1 MFRIYTHLFL
11 LFIVIQLL
19 PDFPSPVGQQP
30 AVHAGGVEEVEAG
43 ESPHH
48 VPRQEVRQADHAVGA
63 GLLHTPALAR
73 GSDSDHGQM
82 VTRYQV
88 QILELSVLI
97 DSQCERAS
105 HKLPKKASYL

>member
-1 MFRIYTHLFL
+1 MGLERVGYGPAAALLLYVSHLHS
-11 LFIVIQLL
+11 FIFAFYCDYVIPLL

-73 GSDSDHGQM
+73 GSDSDH
-82 VTRYQV
+82 
-88 QILELSVLI
+88 S
-97 DSQCERAS
+97 
-105 HKLPKKASYL
+105 

>member
-1 MFRIYTHLFL
+1 MVRGLQLLFMFRIYTHLFL

-73 GSDSDHGQM
+73 GSDSDHGQV
-82 VTRYQV
+82 VTRSRY
-88 QILELSVLI
+88 
-97 DSQCERAS
+97 
-105 HKLPKKASYL
+105 

>member
-1 MFRIYTHLFL
+1 MFRIYTHLFV
-11 LFIVIQLL
+11 LFTVISSMRI
-19 PDFPSPVGQQP
+19 DTFFGSSDSTIPVGQQP

-73 GSDSDHGQM
+73 GSDSDHGQV
-82 VTRYQV
+82 VTRSRY
-88 QILELSVLI
+88 
-97 DSQCERAS
+97 
-105 HKLPKKASYL
+105 